1 MGSSTKTKE
10 TSNNIQKVEL
20 PAWMTQAG
28 QDLYQNAK
36 ATADLNPVQA
46 YGGQIAPN
54 LQANQAQA
62 SQRASAGANAGQ
74 REQGIATAL
83 TGAAAAGGVPDIQ
96 GGTFGNEQAAQY
108 MNPYVQ
114 QVQQRTLMDMM
125 SNNKRELDG
134 LGDQAAAGKAFGG
147 TRHAVLEAQTRK
159 GQGEN
164 MLDFLAGSNASAYSD
179 AQQQFERDRQARM
192 AAEGMNNQNRQAI
205 LDRLL
210 AAGGQMSNIGAT
222 RAGLQSQSIMDLLR
236 TGGVEQ
242 ETQRDQLGSAYNEF
256 LRMQDAPMERY
267 RDLASI
273 LSGVPRNVTT
283 TSNGTATSKTS
294 GGLMNTLL
302 GVGQLGVAAYGAGM
316 FSDRRLK
323 RDIVRIGSIG
333 DIPLYAYRYLWD
345 RVRRIGVMADEVPPH
360 ALGPRVFG
368 FQTVNY
374 QALGGAA

>member
-36 ATADLNPVQA
+36 GTADLNPIQA

-54 LQANQAQA
+54 LQANQAAAGQQA
-62 SQRASAGANAGQ
+62 AAGANTGQ
-74 REQGIATAL
+74 REQNAASAL
-83 TGAAAAGGVPDIQ
+83 TVGAAAGGVPDIQ
-96 GGTFGNEQAAQY
+96 GGTFGNEQAQQY
-108 MNPYVQ
+108 MNPYIQ
-114 QVQQRTLMDMM
+114 QVQDRTIMDMLK
-125 SNNKRELDG
+125 NNKREIDG

-147 TRHAVLEAQTRK
+147 TRHAVLEAQTR
-159 GQGEN
+159 GNQQEN
-164 MLDFLAGSNASAYSD
+164 MMDFLAGSNASAYSD

-192 AAEGMNNQNRQAI
+192 GAEGMNNQNRQSI
-205 LDRLL
+205 LDRML
-210 AAGGQMSNIGAT
+210 AAGGQMSGIGTAK
-222 RAGLQSQSIMDLLR
+222 AGLQSQSIMDLLR
-236 TGGVEQ
+236 TGGVQQ
-242 ETQRDQLGSAYNEF
+242 ETERDQLGAAYNEF
-256 LRMQDAPMERY
+256 LRMQDAPMDRY

-273 LSGVPRNVTT
+273 LSGVPRDVTT
-283 TSNGTATSKTS
+283 TGSGTSTSKTS
-294 GGLMNTLL
+294 GGWLNTAL
-302 GVGQLGVAAYGAGM
+302 GLGQLGVAA

-323 RDIVRIGSIG
+323 RDIERIGNIG
-333 DIPLYAYRYLWD
+333 DIAVYAYRYLWD
-345 RVRRIGVMADEVPPH
+345 RVRHIGVMADEVPAY

>member
-28 QDLYQNAK
+28 QDLYSNAK

-46 YGGQIAPN
+46 YAGQIAPN
-54 LQANQAQA
+54 LQANQAAAGQ
-62 SQRASAGANAGQ
+62 QASAGQNTGQ
-74 REQGIATAL
+74 REQNAASAL
-83 TGAAAAGGVPDIQ
+83 TVGAAAGGVPDIQ
-96 GGTFGNEQAAQY
+96 GGTFGNEQAQQY
-108 MNPYVQ
+108 MNPYIQ
-114 QVQQRTLMDMM
+114 QVQERTVMDMLK
-125 SNNKRELDG
+125 NNKREIDG

-147 TRHAVLEAQTRK
+147 TRHAVLEAQTR
-159 GQGEN
+159 GNQQEN
-164 MLDFLAGSNASAYSD
+164 LLDYLAGSNAQAYSD
-179 AQQQFERDRQARM
+179 AQGQFERDRQARLG
-192 AAEGMNNQNRQAI
+192 AETTNNANRQAI
-205 LDRLL
+205 LDRML

-236 TGGVEQ
+236 TGGVQQ
-242 ETQRDQLGSAYNEF
+242 ETERDQLGAAYNEF

-345 RVRRIGVMADEVPPH
+345 RVRRIGVMADEVPVH